1 MIFHIGFKRN
11 KNIPS
16 SVLKY
21 LGTLLFILNQYDITF
36 QWDRHTVSSSQ
47 RSYEERIYFRRKLID
62 QLLDQL
68 KKEFLSKIFF
78 CVNIFTPRFQI
89 HRVQLRL
96 SF

>member
-36 QWDRHTVSSSQ
+36 Q
-47 RSYEERIYFRRKLID
+47 
-62 QLLDQL
+62 
-68 KKEFLSKIFF
+68 
-78 CVNIFTPRFQI
+78 
-89 HRVQLRL
+89 
-96 SF
+96 